1 MPRVDR
7 RLKEFVADVGWSSF
21 SKRIV
26 GVEEHFVLPDL
37 LGRIPDIAARER
49 GYFSRDQPY
58 AGFSRIAQ
66 LGDSGEERLR
76 VLDAAGVSM
85 QVLSLDG
92 PGADLLPPQEGAAWA
107 REPTTP
113 SLV

>member
-49 GYFSRDQPY
+49 GYFSLAQP
-58 AGFSRIAQ
+58 S
-66 LGDSGEERLR
+66 DTGEERLR
-76 VLDAAGVSM
+76 VLDEAGVSM